1 MTSERMDRRL
11 LAILAAD
18 VAGYS
23 RLVGADEE
31 GTLAQWKAHFRE
43 LIEPKIAEHHGRIVR
58 VTGDGLLVEFVS
70 VIVAVKCA
78 IELQHAMGERNIG
91 LLPEKRIEFRMGINV
106 GDIII
111 DGTDMWGGGV
121 NVAARLEALAEPGGI
136 CISGRVQEDVQG
148 KLDITFEDMGEQR
161 LKNIASPVRVYR
173 VSVEASAK
181 TRPALPL
188 PHNPSLAV
196 LPFNNMSGDPEQEY
210 FADGMVDDIIAGL
223 ARIKWLFV
231 ISRNSSFVY
240 KNRPKDVKQIGRE
253 LGVRYVTQGS
263 VRKVA
268 SRVRIAV
275 QLIDAEKDTHLW
287 VDRYDRE
294 ITDIFALQDEISV
307 KVIEAIE
314 PNLRNAEIERVRR
327 ARTASLEAYDLVLR
341 AQPFALSHIA
351 EEAVVAI
358 PLLTRAIELDPK
370 YASAHARL
378 ALCYHSRFS
387 RAGLC
392 EDDRAAAIRHAHAA
406 IASGADDAAALGIA
420 GFVVALDAHDYP
432 MALDAFDRAL
442 ALSNS
447 NFFAL
452 SSSALALSWMGTAEV
467 AIERAHRA
475 LRLSP
480 FDPLN
485 FMSYNALAI
494 SYLHMRQFD
503 QAHAAAEQS
512 VRLSPR
518 FSVSRALLTAALSQ
532 LGRDAE
538 AAEQARQVL
547 DLDPGFSVHRFSVTV
562 DIEPSV
568 FAPIAEA
575 WRKAGLPER

>member
-1 MTSERMDRRL
+1 
-11 LAILAAD
+11 
-18 VAGYS
+18 
-23 RLVGADEE
+23 
-31 GTLAQWKAHFRE
+31 
-43 LIEPKIAEHHGRIVR
+43 
-58 VTGDGLLVEFVS
+58 
-70 VIVAVKCA
+70 
-78 IELQHAMGERNIG
+78 
-91 LLPEKRIEFRMGINV
+91 MGINV

-148 KLDITFEDMGEQR
+148 KLDITFEDMGEQQ
-161 LKNIASPVRVYR
+161 LKNIARPVRVYR

-188 PHNPSLAV
+188 PQNPSLAV

-240 KNRPKDVKQIGRE
+240 KNRSKDIKQIGRE

-294 ITDIFALQDEISV
+294 ITTSSHCKTRFPS
-307 KVIEAIE
+307 K
-314 PNLRNAEIERVRR
+314 LRRSSRTANAEIERVRR

-392 EDDRAAAIRHAHAA
+392 EDDRAAAIRHVPA
-406 IASGADDAAALGIA
+406 IASGADGCS
-420 GFVVALDAHDYP
+420 
-432 MALDAFDRAL
+432 RARYRGL
-442 ALSNS
+442 CS
-447 NFFAL
+447 
-452 SSSALALSWMGTAEV
+452 
-467 AIERAHRA
+467 RARCA
-475 LRLSP
+475 RLS
-480 FDPLN
+480 DG
-485 FMSYNALAI
+485 A
-494 SYLHMRQFD
+494 
-503 QAHAAAEQS
+503 
-512 VRLSPR
+512 
-518 FSVSRALLTAALSQ
+518 
-532 LGRDAE
+532 
-538 AAEQARQVL
+538 
-547 DLDPGFSVHRFSVTV
+547 
-562 DIEPSV
+562 
-568 FAPIAEA
+568 
-575 WRKAGLPER
+575 